1 MKDPLTQIPPFVAS
15 ESVGVGGKIG
25 TGHRMI
31 RSMDWKYMI
40 IDMNEELLY
49 NLSEDPFEKNN
60 LIHKKL
66 YESEKQ
72 QLMEY
77 YQEWKNL
84 VGDTKPDPSSAK

>member
-1 MKDPLTQIPPFVAS
+1 
-15 ESVGVGGKIG
+15 
-25 TGHRMI
+25 
-31 RSMDWKYMI
+31 
-40 IDMNEELLY
+40 MNEELLVY
-49 NLSEDPFEKNN
+49 LSEDPFEKNN

-84 VGDTKPDPSSAK
+84 VGEYQARSILGKNKIEGLFFLILKKQTVG